1 MQIRHIKLNN
11 SDNTLFTLAK
21 KEDLNSLEM
30 MINEAYR
37 GERGWTRETELV
49 SGTRISFE
57 ELNNI
62 LKDEQ
67 KYLFVLKNDQQKY
80 ACICI
85 EKRKSYAYLGL
96 LVVNPDMQTKG
107 IGKKVLSLAEEFIVT
122 VLQRDTVEIAV
133 IKQREELV
141 SFYKR
146 RGFKEINQIQA
157 YPKNSDVGTPKVEGL
172 QVVFLEKK
180 L

>member
-1 MQIRHIKLNN
+1 MQTQSIRSNN
-11 SDNTLFTLAK
+11 RLFSLAQK
-21 KEDLNSLEM
+21 GDLNFLEI

-37 GERGWTRETELV
+37 GEKGWTRETELV
-49 SGTRISFE
+49 SGTRISLK

-62 LKDEQ
+62 LEDEQ
-67 KYLFVLKNDQQKY
+67 KYLFILKSNQQIY
-80 ACICI
+80 SCVCI
-85 EKRKSYAYLGL
+85 EKRNSHVYLGL
-96 LVVNPDMQTKG
+96 LVVNPNMQTKG

-122 VLQRDTVEIAV
+122 VLQLNTIEIAV

-146 RGFKEINQIQA
+146 RGFKEIDKIQA

>member
-1 MQIRHIKLNN
+1 MQTQNIRSNN
-11 SDNTLFTLAK
+11 MLFSLAQK
-21 KEDLNSLEM
+21 GDLNFLEL

-37 GERGWTRETELV
+37 GEKGWTRETELV
-49 SGTRISFE
+49 SGTRISLK

-62 LKDEQ
+62 LEDEQ
-67 KYLFVLKNDQQKY
+67 KYLFILKSNQQIY
-80 ACICI
+80 SCVCI
-85 EKRKSYAYLGL
+85 EKRNSHVYLGL
-96 LVVNPDMQTKG
+96 LVVNPNMQTKG

-122 VLQRDTVEIAV
+122 VLQLNTIEIAV

-146 RGFKEINQIQA
+146 RGFKEIDKIHA

>member
-1 MQIRHIKLNN
+1 MKVQYIRLNDE
-11 SDNTLFTLAK
+11 DNTLFTLAQQ
-21 KEDLNSLEM
+21 EDLNSLEM

-37 GERGWTRETELV
+37 GEKGWTRETELV
-49 SGTRISFE
+49 GGTRISLK

-62 LKDEQ
+62 LEDEQ
-67 KYLFVLKNDQQKY
+67 KYLFILKSNQQIY
-80 ACICI
+80 SCVCI
-85 EKRKSYAYLGL
+85 EKRNSHAYLGL

-107 IGKKVLSLAEEFIVT
+107 IGKKVLSLAEEFTTI
-122 VLQRDTVEIAV
+122 VLQLNTIEIAV

-146 RGFKEINQIQA
+146 RGFKETNKIQA

>member
-1 MQIRHIKLNN
+1 MKVQYIRLNDA
-11 SDNTLFTLAK
+11 DNTLFTLAQ

-37 GERGWTRETELV
+37 GEKGWTRETELV
-49 SGTRISFE
+49 SGTRISFK
-57 ELNNI
+57 ELKDI
-62 LKDEQ
+62 LEDEQ
-67 KYLFVLKNDQQKY
+67 KYLFVLKCNQKI
-80 ACICI
+80 CSCVCI
-85 EKRKSYAYLGL
+85 EKQNIHAYLGL

-122 VLQRDTVEIAV
+122 ALQLNIIEIVV

-146 RGFKEINQIQA
+146 RGFKEINKIHA
-157 YPKNSDVGTPKVEGL
+157 YPKNSDVGTPKIKGL